1 MAKVESR
8 VQNLE
13 TRLQLLSKLN
23 ILYNAKA
30 YRKLYI
36 LRSKRMFPLD
46 SGFWILISK
55 LSALVSR
62 LSILDSGLC
71 YPTIPKSSSS
81 AVFDLSLCLH
91 SHIGHRSH
99 NHSRTHS
106 HNLNRSHSPSRSRS
120 HMLRSHN
127 RIRRRN

>member
-55 LSALVSR
+55 LS
-62 LSILDSGLC
+62 ILDSAILQSQNLLPAWFLVYLC
-71 YPTIPKSSSS
+71 ISIAILATVAVTI
-81 AVFDLSLCLH
+81 AVSVP
-91 SHIGHRSH
+91 IAIAI
-99 NHSRTHS
+99 T
-106 HNLNRSHSPSRSRS
+106 
-120 HMLRSHN
+120 
-127 RIRRRN
+127 